1 MMKERPTSE
10 WHTSIVEHLS
20 QAGPVC
26 RRTAQYLVENDVPV
40 GFAPQ
45 STGARWTVDGRIELK
60 AGRYSA
66 QSDPR
71 QAQLLGAVVHEAL
84 HLAQGP
90 ALALTVA
97 GEVEGWRAEFR
108 AREEL
113 GVPIRNAHW
122 EAVAGIPEPPAD
134 HDLRYARREI
144 LRMAGRRYLIWLLPL
159 RPNRLTALAGR
170 VIRFTRRIRNP
181 SPAAGSRS

>member
-1 MMKERPTSE
+1 MNESPILEWRASVVER
-10 WHTSIVEHLS
+10 LS
-20 QAGPVC
+20 QGGPIC
-26 RRTAQYLVENDVPV
+26 RHAAQYLMQNDVPV

-45 STGARWTVDGRIELK
+45 STGARWTLAGRIELS
-60 AGRYSA
+60 AGHYSA

-71 QAQLLGAVVHEAL
+71 QAQLLGAVVHEVY
-84 HLAQGP
+84 HLEQGP
-90 ALALTVA
+90 EMALTVA
-97 GEVEGWRAEFR
+97 GEVEGWRVEFR

-113 GVPIRNAHW
+113 GDPIRNAHW
-122 EAVAGIPEPPAD
+122 EAVANIPEPPAD
-134 HDLRYARREI
+134 HDLRYARREM

-181 SPAAGSRS
+181 SPAGGSRS

>member
-1 MMKERPTSE
+1 MKESPTPE
-10 WHTSIVEHLS
+10 WRAAVVERLS
-20 QAGPVC
+20 QGGPLC
-26 RRTAQYLVENDVPV
+26 RHAAQYVAENGVPID
-40 GFAPQ
+40 FAPQ
-45 STGARWTVDGRIELK
+45 STGARWTVDGRIELR

-84 HLAQGP
+84 HLEQGP
-90 ALALTVA
+90 ELALTVA
-97 GEVEGWRAEFR
+97 GEVEGWRVEFR

-113 GVPIRNAHW
+113 GAPIRNPHW
-122 EAVAGIPEPPAD
+122 EAIANIPEPPAD
-134 HDLRYARREI
+134 HDLRYARREM

-170 VIRFTRRIRNP
+170 VVRFLGRRRGGG
-181 SPAAGSRS
+181 A